1 MKKTGKMDHARSEAE
16 MQKPFREWVM
26 TGALSKKCGATR
38 ADYINALALVP
49 AVGIG
54 FLLMHLMINS
64 GSTALDTAAGCLGG
78 AITGFLYL
86 YLAYRVDSRK
96 KRGPAPTPPLG
107 ARPTRL

>member
-1 MKKTGKMDHARSEAE
+1 

-26 TGALSKKCGATR
+26 TGALSQKCGATR

-54 FLLMHLMINS
+54 FLLMHLTIAS
-64 GSTALDTAAGCLGG
+64 GSTALDIAASCLGG
-78 AITGFLYL
+78 AITGVLYL
-86 YLAYRVDSRK
+86 YIAYRVESRK
-96 KRGPAPTPPLG
+96 HRGPTPAPPLG

>member
-1 MKKTGKMDHARSEAE
+1 MDHTRSEAE

-26 TGALSKKCGATR
+26 TGALSKRCGATR

-49 AVGIG
+49 AIGIG
-54 FLLMHLMINS
+54 FLLIHLAIDS
-64 GSTALDTAAGCLGG
+64 GSTALDIAAGCLGG

-86 YLAYRVDSRK
+86 YIAYQVDSRK
-96 KRGPAPTPPLG
+96 NRGPTPAPPLG

>member
-1 MKKTGKMDHARSEAE
+1 

-49 AVGIG
+49 AIAIG
-54 FLLMHLMINS
+54 FLLLHFSINS
-64 GSTALDTAAGCLGG
+64 GSTALDIAAGCLGG
-78 AITGFLYL
+78 TVTGFLYL

-96 KRGPAPTPPLG
+96 KQDPAPAPILG

>member
-1 MKKTGKMDHARSEAE
+1 MEKTGKVDHTRPEAE
-16 MQKPFREWVM
+16 MQKPFRKWVM

-38 ADYINALALVP
+38 ADYINALALAP

-54 FLLMHLMINS
+54 FLLIQLIVDS

-86 YLAYRVDSRK
+86 YIAYRVDSRK
-96 KRGPAPTPPLG
+96 NRGPIPTPPLG